1 MLDGE
6 KLAVTPLGT
15 PVMDKATA
23 PLNPLAST
31 EVRVMRAEV
40 PATTVALA
48 ALAVSVKL
56 GVNTVRLR
64 LAVLLI
70 PPPAAAMVTVEIPGA
85 VVEIAAKVIVQRPLP
100 GAAILLR
107 ENFAVTP
114 VGRPLT
120 DRMIA
125 ELNPAPP
132 AVVTVTGIDPPRAT
146 LALVALSV
154 NAKVARTVKL
164 RG

>member
-1 MLDGE
+1 MLERE

-15 PVMDKATA
+15 PAMDKARA
-23 PLNPLAST
+23 ELNPFLST
-31 EVRVMRAEV
+31 EIRVMRPEV
-40 PATTVALA
+40 PATTVALE
-48 ALAVSVKL
+48 ALAVSVKV
-56 GVNTVRLR
+56 GINTVRLR

-70 PPPAAAMVTVEIPGA
+70 PPPAAVTVTVETAAA
-85 VVEIAAKVIVQRPLP
+85 VVEPADKVIVLRPLP
-100 GAAILLR
+100 GAARLLR

-114 VGRPLT
+114 FGRPLT

-132 AVVTVTGIDPPRAT
+132 TVVTVTGIDPPRAA

-154 NAKVARTVKL
+154 SVKVARTVRL
-164 RG
+164 RV